1 MNHRVDVVVS
11 YYGPTKAEI
20 IAEAARLVHDHGCRA
35 HLERHWL
42 RGPHVRLCLDDQEA
56 AEEIRHR
63 LTEWIS
69 SHPSTVDLDES
80 TFLAESE
87 QLGRAELIPGPYGP
101 LRPDNSVAIERREL
115 TSLTA
120 LLGSAEAVECRA
132 ELLRDALDLIAVS
145 AQWLVSK
152 GNNSA
157 TRSELA
163 LIALASHAAAF
174 PVDGINGGY
183 QSFLSHLE
191 DFLTHHDPQ
200 GLLRHRFAEIWSRN
214 RESVTAAVRTLD
226 SNRLAA
232 EWRSWSI
239 RSLRT
244 AGAAYDR
251 GELPALPGPE
261 YAARATALGGDDLAQ
276 RWDPSAR
283 SQYSEFHTSQRRLD
297 FARLPYEREFVT
309 YRFCTNILY
318 QLLLLLDVTVA
329 ERLQACSLLSNS
341 VEEISGITWQ
351 ERLDSYVGWQ
361 DARDR
366 AAS

>member
-1 MNHRVDVVVS
+1 MIHRVDVVAS
-11 YYGPTKAEI
+11 YYSPIKAKI
-20 IAEAARLVHDHGCRA
+20 TAQAARLVNGRG

-56 AEEIRHR
+56 LEEILSR
-63 LTEWIS
+63 LEELIS
-69 SHPSTVDLDES
+69 SHPSSVELDES
-80 TFLAESE
+80 DFLTKSE
-87 QLGRAELIPGPYGP
+87 QLGQAELIPGPYGP
-101 LRPDNSVAIERREL
+101 LRPDNAVTLESRQI

-145 AQWLVSK
+145 ADWLVST

-157 TRSELA
+157 NRSQLA
-163 LIALASHAAAF
+163 LTALASHAAAY
-174 PVDGINGGY
+174 PVEGINGGY

-191 DFLTHHDPQ
+191 DFLTHHDPD
-200 GLLRHRFAEIWSRN
+200 GRLRHRFATIWSRH
-214 RESVTAAVRTLD
+214 RKSVTTFVRNINTNL
-226 SNRLAA
+226 LAGA
-232 EWRSWSI
+232 WHSWSV
-239 RSLRT
+239 RSLQT

-261 YAARATALGGDDLAQ
+261 YAVRAKKLGGDDLAQ

-283 SQYSEFHTSQRRLD
+283 QDYSEFHTSQRRLD

-318 QLLLLLDVTVA
+318 QLLLLLDVTVV
-329 ERLQACSLLSNS
+329 ERLQACSLLSNA

-351 ERLDSYVGWQ
+351 ERLDSYVQWQ